1 MSENQQETTSQTEIQ
16 NEKQEEKSIQA
27 QFEERLGV
35 NQEKQTS
42 KSIVSES
49 FKKNLKDLQTVL
61 NSGLISPQQGQNLL
75 NHIIQEALNMNV
87 QNMQAGFAT
96 QTFEKK
102 DVFQDFTNE
111 KSKFFESAG
120 RSDVLNY
127 LKSNNIS
134 VDKDELSKI
143 SKLVELVENSAVE
156 RYIQKVAHEQNLEKS
171 NLQAKQKLQANAQN
185 TKSESK
191 NLAPFT
197 REQIGKMTSAEF
209 LKNEA
214 LIMEQVKKGLIK

>member
-1 MSENQQETTSQTEIQ
+1 MSENKLETTSQQ
-16 NEKQEEKSIQA
+16 AEKQENIQT

-35 NQEKQTS
+35 NQEKSSQ
-42 KSIVSES
+42 KSPISEE
-49 FKKNLKDLQTVL
+49 FKKNLKNLQIVL
-61 NSGLISPQQGQNLL
+61 TSGLINPQQGQNLL

-87 QNMQAGFAT
+87 QNMREDLTTQISDKESSNGFTSSEA
-96 QTFEKK
+96 
-102 DVFQDFTNE
+102 
-111 KSKFFESAG
+111 KFFDIAG
-120 RSDVLNY
+120 RNEVINY
-127 LKSNNIS
+127 LKSGNVS
-134 VDKDELSKI
+134 VDKDELSRI
-143 SKLVELVENSAVE
+143 AKLVETIENSAVE

-185 TKSESK
+185 TKSECK

-214 LIMEQVKKGLIK
+214 LIMSQLKKGLIK

>member
-1 MSENQQETTSQTEIQ
+1 MSENKLETTSQQT
-16 NEKQEEKSIQA
+16 EKQENIQT

-35 NQEKQTS
+35 NQEKSSQ
-42 KSIVSES
+42 KSPISEE
-49 FKKNLKDLQTVL
+49 FKKNLKNLQIVL
-61 NSGLISPQQGQNLL
+61 TSGLINPQQGQNLL

-87 QNMQAGFAT
+87 QNMREDLTTQISDKESSNGFTSSEA
-96 QTFEKK
+96 
-102 DVFQDFTNE
+102 
-111 KSKFFESAG
+111 KFFDIAG
-120 RSDVLNY
+120 RNEVISY
-127 LKSNNIS
+127 LKSGNVS
-134 VDKDELSKI
+134 VDKDELSRI
-143 SKLVELVENSAVE
+143 AKLVETIENSAVE

-185 TKSESK
+185 TKSECK

-214 LIMEQVKKGLIK
+214 LIMSQLKKGLIK

>member
-1 MSENQQETTSQTEIQ
+1 MSENKLETTSQQT
-16 NEKQEEKSIQA
+16 EKQENIQT

-35 NQEKQTS
+35 NQEKSSQ
-42 KSIVSES
+42 KSPISEE
-49 FKKNLKDLQTVL
+49 FKKNLNNLQIVL
-61 NSGLISPQQGQNLL
+61 TSGLINPQQGQNLL

-87 QNMQAGFAT
+87 QNMREDLTTQISDKESSNGFTSSEA
-96 QTFEKK
+96 
-102 DVFQDFTNE
+102 
-111 KSKFFESAG
+111 KFFDIAG
-120 RSDVLNY
+120 RNEVINY
-127 LKSNNIS
+127 LKSGNVS
-134 VDKDELSKI
+134 VDKDELSRI
-143 SKLVELVENSAVE
+143 AKLVETIENSAVE

-185 TKSESK
+185 TKSECK

-214 LIMEQVKKGLIK
+214 LIMSQLKNGLIK

>member
-1 MSENQQETTSQTEIQ
+1 MSENKLETTSQQT
-16 NEKQEEKSIQA
+16 EKQENIQT

-35 NQEKQTS
+35 NQEKSSQ
-42 KSIVSES
+42 KSPISEEL
-49 FKKNLKDLQTVL
+49 KKNLNNLQIVL
-61 NSGLISPQQGQNLL
+61 TSGLINPQQGQNLL

-87 QNMQAGFAT
+87 QNMREDLTTQISDKESSNGFTSSEA
-96 QTFEKK
+96 
-102 DVFQDFTNE
+102 
-111 KSKFFESAG
+111 KFFDIAG
-120 RSDVLNY
+120 RNEVINY
-127 LKSNNIS
+127 LKSGNVS
-134 VDKDELSKI
+134 VDKDELSRI
-143 SKLVELVENSAVE
+143 AKLVETIENSAVE

-185 TKSESK
+185 TKSECK

-214 LIMEQVKKGLIK
+214 LIMSQLKKGLIK

>member
-1 MSENQQETTSQTEIQ
+1 MSENKLETTSQQT
-16 NEKQEEKSIQA
+16 EKQENIQT

-35 NQEKQTS
+35 NQEKSSQ
-42 KSIVSES
+42 KSPISEE
-49 FKKNLKDLQTVL
+49 FKKNLNNLQIVL
-61 NSGLISPQQGQNLL
+61 TSGLITPQQGQNLL

-87 QNMQAGFAT
+87 QNMREDLTTQISDKESSNGFTSSEA
-96 QTFEKK
+96 
-102 DVFQDFTNE
+102 
-111 KSKFFESAG
+111 KFFDIAG
-120 RSDVLNY
+120 RNEVINY
-127 LKSNNIS
+127 LKSGNVS
-134 VDKDELSKI
+134 VDKDELSRI
-143 SKLVELVENSAVE
+143 AKLVETIENSAVE

-185 TKSESK
+185 TKSECK

-214 LIMEQVKKGLIK
+214 LIMSQLKKGLIK

>member
-1 MSENQQETTSQTEIQ
+1 MSENKLETTSQQT
-16 NEKQEEKSIQA
+16 EKQENIQT

-35 NQEKQTS
+35 NQEKSSQ
-42 KSIVSES
+42 KSPISEE
-49 FKKNLKDLQTVL
+49 FKKNLNNLQIIL
-61 NSGLISPQQGQNLL
+61 NSGLINPQQGQNLL

-87 QNMQAGFAT
+87 QNMREDLTTQISDKESSNGFTSSEA
-96 QTFEKK
+96 
-102 DVFQDFTNE
+102 
-111 KSKFFESAG
+111 KFFDIAG
-120 RSDVLNY
+120 RNEVINY
-127 LKSNNIS
+127 LKSGNVS
-134 VDKDELSKI
+134 VDKDELSRI
-143 SKLVELVENSAVE
+143 AKLVETIENSAVE

-185 TKSESK
+185 TKSECK

-214 LIMEQVKKGLIK
+214 RIMNQLKKGLIK

>member
-1 MSENQQETTSQTEIQ
+1 MSENKLETTSQQT
-16 NEKQEEKSIQA
+16 EKQENIQT

-35 NQEKQTS
+35 NQEKSSQ
-42 KSIVSES
+42 KSPISEE
-49 FKKNLKDLQTVL
+49 FKKNLNNLQIVL
-61 NSGLISPQQGQNLL
+61 NSGLINPQQGQNLL

-87 QNMQAGFAT
+87 QNMREDLTTQISDKESSNGFTSSEA
-96 QTFEKK
+96 
-102 DVFQDFTNE
+102 
-111 KSKFFESAG
+111 KFFDIAG
-120 RSDVLNY
+120 RNEVINY
-127 LKSNNIS
+127 LKSGNVS
-134 VDKDELSKI
+134 VDKDELSRI
-143 SKLVELVENSAVE
+143 AKLVETIENSAVE

-185 TKSESK
+185 TKSECK

-214 LIMEQVKKGLIK
+214 LIMNQLKKGIIK

>member
-1 MSENQQETTSQTEIQ
+1 MSENKLETTSQQT
-16 NEKQEEKSIQA
+16 EKQENIQT

-35 NQEKQTS
+35 NQEKSSQ
-42 KSIVSES
+42 KSPISEE
-49 FKKNLKDLQTVL
+49 FKKNLNNLQIVL
-61 NSGLISPQQGQNLL
+61 TSGLINPQQGQNLL

-87 QNMQAGFAT
+87 QNMREDLTTQISDKENSNGFTSSEA
-96 QTFEKK
+96 
-102 DVFQDFTNE
+102 
-111 KSKFFESAG
+111 KFFDIAG
-120 RSDVLNY
+120 RNEVINY
-127 LKSNNIS
+127 LKSGNVS
-134 VDKDELSKI
+134 VDKDELSRI
-143 SKLVELVENSAVE
+143 AKLVETIENSAVE

-185 TKSESK
+185 TKSECK

-214 LIMEQVKKGLIK
+214 LIMSQLKKGLIK

>member
-1 MSENQQETTSQTEIQ
+1 MSENKLETTSQQT
-16 NEKQEEKSIQA
+16 EKQENIQT

-35 NQEKQTS
+35 NQEKSSQ
-42 KSIVSES
+42 KSPISEE
-49 FKKNLKDLQTVL
+49 FKKNLKNLQIVL
-61 NSGLISPQQGQNLL
+61 TSGLINPQQGQNLL

-87 QNMQAGFAT
+87 QNMREDLTTQISDKESSDGFTSSEA
-96 QTFEKK
+96 
-102 DVFQDFTNE
+102 
-111 KSKFFESAG
+111 KFFDIAG
-120 RSDVLNY
+120 RNEVINY
-127 LKSNNIS
+127 LKSGNVS
-134 VDKDELSKI
+134 VDKDELSRI
-143 SKLVELVENSAVE
+143 AKLVETIENSAVE

-185 TKSESK
+185 TKSECK

-214 LIMEQVKKGLIK
+214 LIMSQLKKGLIK

>member
-1 MSENQQETTSQTEIQ
+1 MSENKLETTSQQT
-16 NEKQEEKSIQA
+16 EKQENIQT

-35 NQEKQTS
+35 NQEKSSQ
-42 KSIVSES
+42 KSPISEE
-49 FKKNLKDLQTVL
+49 FKKNLKNLQIVL
-61 NSGLISPQQGQNLL
+61 NSGLINPQQGQNLL

-87 QNMQAGFAT
+87 QNMREDLTTQISDKESSNGFTSSEA
-96 QTFEKK
+96 
-102 DVFQDFTNE
+102 
-111 KSKFFESAG
+111 KFFDIAG
-120 RSDVLNY
+120 RNEVINY
-127 LKSNNIS
+127 LKSGNVS
-134 VDKDELSKI
+134 VDKDELSRI
-143 SKLVELVENSAVE
+143 AKLVETIENSAVE

-185 TKSESK
+185 TKSECK

-214 LIMEQVKKGLIK
+214 LIMSQLKKGLIK

>member
-1 MSENQQETTSQTEIQ
+1 MSENKLETTSQQ
-16 NEKQEEKSIQA
+16 VEKQENIQT

-35 NQEKQTS
+35 NQEKSSQ
-42 KSIVSES
+42 KSPISEE
-49 FKKNLKDLQTVL
+49 FKKNLKNLQIVL
-61 NSGLISPQQGQNLL
+61 TSGLINPQQGQNLL

-87 QNMQAGFAT
+87 QNMREDLTTQISDKESSNGFTSSEA
-96 QTFEKK
+96 
-102 DVFQDFTNE
+102 
-111 KSKFFESAG
+111 KFFDIAG
-120 RSDVLNY
+120 RNEVINY
-127 LKSNNIS
+127 LKSGNVS
-134 VDKDELSKI
+134 VDKDELSRI
-143 SKLVELVENSAVE
+143 AKLVETIENSAVE

-185 TKSESK
+185 TKSECK

-214 LIMEQVKKGLIK
+214 LIMSQLKKGLIK

>member
-1 MSENQQETTSQTEIQ
+1 MSENKLETTSQQT
-16 NEKQEEKSIQA
+16 EKQENIQT

-35 NQEKQTS
+35 NQEKSSQ
-42 KSIVSES
+42 KSPISEE
-49 FKKNLKDLQTVL
+49 FKKNLKNLQIVL
-61 NSGLISPQQGQNLL
+61 TSGLINPQQGQNLL

-87 QNMQAGFAT
+87 QNMREDSTTQISDKESSNGFTSSEA
-96 QTFEKK
+96 
-102 DVFQDFTNE
+102 
-111 KSKFFESAG
+111 KFFDIAG
-120 RSDVLNY
+120 RNEVINY
-127 LKSNNIS
+127 LKSGNVS
-134 VDKDELSKI
+134 VDKDELSRI
-143 SKLVELVENSAVE
+143 AKLVETIENSAVE

-185 TKSESK
+185 TKSECK

-214 LIMEQVKKGLIK
+214 LIMNQLKKGLIK

>member
-1 MSENQQETTSQTEIQ
+1 MSENKLETTSQQT
-16 NEKQEEKSIQA
+16 EKQENIQT

-35 NQEKQTS
+35 NQEKSSQ
-42 KSIVSES
+42 KSPISEE
-49 FKKNLKDLQTVL
+49 FKKNLKNLQIVL
-61 NSGLISPQQGQNLL
+61 TSGLINPQQGQNLL

-87 QNMQAGFAT
+87 QNMREDLTTQIGYKERSNGFTSSEA
-96 QTFEKK
+96 
-102 DVFQDFTNE
+102 
-111 KSKFFESAG
+111 KFFDIAG
-120 RSDVLNY
+120 RNEVINY
-127 LKSNNIS
+127 LKSGNVS
-134 VDKDELSKI
+134 VDKDELSRI
-143 SKLVELVENSAVE
+143 AKLVETIENSAVE

-185 TKSESK
+185 TKSECK

-214 LIMEQVKKGLIK
+214 LIMNQLKKGLIK

>member
-1 MSENQQETTSQTEIQ
+1 MSENKLETTSQQT
-16 NEKQEEKSIQA
+16 EKQENIQT

-35 NQEKQTS
+35 NQEKSSQ
-42 KSIVSES
+42 KSPISEEFKRNLNNLQIV
-49 FKKNLKDLQTVL
+49 LT
-61 NSGLISPQQGQNLL
+61 SGLINPQQGQNLL

-87 QNMQAGFAT
+87 QNMREDLTTQISDKESSNGFTSSEA
-96 QTFEKK
+96 
-102 DVFQDFTNE
+102 
-111 KSKFFESAG
+111 KFFDIAG
-120 RSDVLNY
+120 RNEVINY
-127 LKSNNIS
+127 LKSGNVS
-134 VDKDELSKI
+134 VDKDELSRI
-143 SKLVELVENSAVE
+143 AKLVETIENSAVE

-185 TKSESK
+185 TKSECK

-214 LIMEQVKKGLIK
+214 LIMSQLKKGLIK

>member
-1 MSENQQETTSQTEIQ
+1 MSENKLETTSQQT
-16 NEKQEEKSIQA
+16 EKQENIQT

-35 NQEKQTS
+35 NQEKSSQ
-42 KSIVSES
+42 KSPISEE
-49 FKKNLKDLQTVL
+49 FKKNLKNLQIVL
-61 NSGLISPQQGQNLL
+61 TSGLINPQQGQNLL

-87 QNMQAGFAT
+87 QNMREDLTTQISDKENSNGFTSSEA
-96 QTFEKK
+96 
-102 DVFQDFTNE
+102 
-111 KSKFFESAG
+111 KFFDIAG
-120 RSDVLNY
+120 RNEVINY
-127 LKSNNIS
+127 LKSGNVS
-134 VDKDELSKI
+134 VDKDELSRI
-143 SKLVELVENSAVE
+143 AKLVETIENSAVE

-185 TKSESK
+185 TKSECK

-214 LIMEQVKKGLIK
+214 LIMSQLKKGLIK